1 MAPDTARHLATHY
14 GSLAF
19 DIARLANES
28 PELAERVHPD
38 APEIWA
44 QVAYAR
50 DHEWAETA
58 DDVLRRRTTLTIRG
72 LATDDVRDGVEKLLA
87 DRD

>member
-1 MAPDTARHLATHY
+1 
-14 GSLAF
+14 
-19 DIARLANES
+19 
-28 PELAERVHPD
+28 RVHPD

-72 LATDDVRDGVEKLLA
+72 LATDDVREGVEKLLA